1 MKNYNFNIRTDI
13 NRAMSIYNKTQ
24 SKIRFTT
31 LDATLL
37 NLLRSFSET
46 KTEFYMSNKELGQI
60 LIADPSTVQRS
71 IDKLVDIK
79 LVIKKVIYADNR
91 PKRILAYQKK
101 NVEEVLRIGE
111 LFGELHG
118 EQRRASV

>member
-37 NLLRSFSET
+37 NLIRSFSET

-60 LIADPSTVQRS
+60 LIADPSTIQRS
-71 IDKLVDIK
+71 IDKLVDSA
-79 LVIKKVIYADNR
+79 LIKKQVVYVNNR
-91 PKRILAYQKK
+91 PKRVLSYQTDK
-101 NVEEVLRIGE
+101 IGE
-111 LFGELHG
+111 LLGEL
-118 EQRRASV
+118 RSTSV

>member
-13 NRAMSIYNKTQ
+13 NRAMNIYNKTQ

-37 NLLRSFSET
+37 NLIRSFSET

-60 LIADPSTVQRS
+60 LIADPSTIQRS
-71 IDKLVDIK
+71 IDKLVDSA
-79 LVIKKVIYADNR
+79 LIKKQVVYVNNR
-91 PKRILAYQKK
+91 PKRVLSYQMDK
-101 NVEEVLRIGE
+101 IGE
-111 LFGELHG
+111 LLGEL
-118 EQRRASV
+118 RSTSV

>member
-1 MKNYNFNIRTDI
+1 MKSYNFNVRTDI
-13 NRAMSIYNKTQ
+13 TRAMSHYNKTQ

-37 NLLRSFSET
+37 NLVRSFSES
-46 KTEFYMSNKELGQI
+46 KTEFYMSNKELSQI

-71 IDKLVDIK
+71 VDKLVDLEFI
-79 LVIKKVIYADNR
+79 IKKITYVNNR
-91 PKRILAYQKK
+91 PKRILIYQED
-101 NVEEVLRIGE
+101 NINEVLNVGE

-118 EQRRASV
+118 EL

>member
-79 LVIKKVIYADNR
+79 LVIKKVIYEDNR

-101 NVEEVLRIGE
+101 NVEEVLRISE
-111 LFGELHG
+111 LFGELLG
-118 EQRRASV
+118 E

>member
-37 NLLRSFSET
+37 NLIRSFSET

-60 LIADPSTVQRS
+60 LIADPSTIQRS
-71 IDKLVDIK
+71 IDKLVDSA
-79 LVIKKVIYADNR
+79 LIKKQVVYVNNR
-91 PKRILAYQKK
+91 PKRVLSYQTDK
-101 NVEEVLRIGE
+101 IGE
-111 LFGELHG
+111 LLGEL
-118 EQRRASV
+118 RRTSV

>member
-37 NLLRSFSET
+37 NLIRSFSET

-60 LIADPSTVQRS
+60 LIADPSTIQRS
-71 IDKLVDIK
+71 IDKLVDSA
-79 LVIKKVIYADNR
+79 LIKKQVVYVNNR
-91 PKRILAYQKK
+91 PKRVLSYQTDK
-101 NVEEVLRIGE
+101 VGE
-111 LFGELHG
+111 LLGEL
-118 EQRRASV
+118 RSTSV

>member
-1 MKNYNFNIRTDI
+1 MKNYNFNVRTDI
-13 NRAMSIYNKTQ
+13 TRAMNAYNKTQ

-31 LDATLL
+31 LDAALL
-37 NLLRSFSET
+37 NLIRSFSES

-71 IDKLVDIK
+71 VDKLVAAELI
-79 LVIKKVIYADNR
+79 IKKVIYVDNR
-91 PKRILAYQKK
+91 PKRVLAYQKE
-101 NVEEVLRIGE
+101 NVSELLGE

-118 EQRRASV
+118 EL